1 MRLRDVILMLAVSAA
16 LPAAA
21 YEVGDVVEDITL
33 PTLEG
38 GEASLYDHRGEII
51 LLNFFTTWCP
61 GCNEE
66 AERIEN
72 DIHLAYA
79 PQDSVTVIALDIQEP
94 VPLVQGWAAAQGV
107 TYAIWMAPDWTLFE
121 LFPNAIG
128 IPYNAILD
136 RDMRITYGASGFDLE
151 GLTGAIDEILA
162 QGQVADTR
170 MSWGSVKALFG
181 GNQGDGAGRR

>member
-1 MRLRDVILMLAVSAA
+1 MPLRNAILMLALAAA

-21 YEVGDVVEDITL
+21 YEVGDVVEDFTL
-33 PTLEG
+33 PTLDG
-38 GEASLYDHRGEII
+38 GEASLYDHRGEVI

-66 AERIEN
+66 AARIEN

-79 PQDSVTVIALDIQEP
+79 PADSVTVIALDIQEP

-121 LFPNAIG
+121 QFPGAIG
-128 IPYNAILD
+128 IPYSAILD
-136 RDMRITYGASGFDLE
+136 RDMRIVYGASGFDLE
-151 GLTGAIDEILA
+151 GLTGAIDNVLA
-162 QGQVADTR
+162 GGQVPDAR
-170 MSWGSVKALFG
+170 MSWGSVKALFS